1 MNTIVLCIES
11 LQAKLERHRKDDLK
25 ELPTRTIFT
34 DVLLQALGW
43 DVRDPDEVE
52 LECPTIDGKS
62 VDYALKIDRKPVLF
76 LEAKPLND
84 PLTDVKSITQV
95 VGYAAN
101 AGVEWC
107 VLTNGVTYKVYHSTE
122 KAEAPDKLLFEVSLD
137 TKENKGMSVRQIAER
152 FSRFS
157 RDAMGKGVLDEIG
170 KETFTM
176 GKIRKALDKMFA
188 EPPNAF
194 VRLVRSTIGDDTI
207 KPAQVKKALNRLWTR
222 TSEVEITSISTPS
235 VLTASTETMKQIGAG
250 AKAWITRKANLA
262 KRGKESS
269 DKRVQPPDSIAGV
282 DTIVVPAQEDGFQ
295 ETFLGENRW
304 YAIRMHERM
313 IPRIKYIAA
322 YRVAPISAVT
332 HWAPVNNIVP
342 WEDTGKFVV
351 NFTEPAKEINHI
363 NLVPKSRVKAP
374 QAPRYTSFSRL
385 QQAKTLDELF

>member
-1 MNTIVLCIES
+1 MNTIILCIES
-11 LQAKLERHRKDDLK
+11 LQAKLEKHRKDDLK
-25 ELPTRTIFT
+25 ETPTRIIFT

-62 VDYALKIDRKPVLF
+62 VDYALKIDRKPALF

-107 VLTNGVTYKVYHSTE
+107 ILTNGVTYKVYHSTE
-122 KAEAPDKLLFEVSLD
+122 KAEAPEKLLFEVSLD
-137 TKENKGMSVRQIAER
+137 VKENKGMSVQQVAEL

-157 RDAMGKGVLDEIG
+157 RDAMTKGVLDEIG
-170 KETFTM
+170 RETFTM
-176 GKIRKALDKMFA
+176 GKIRKALDRMFA
-188 EPPNAF
+188 EPPNTF

-207 KPAQVKKALNRLWTR
+207 KPAQIKKALNRFRAR
-222 TSEVEITSISTPS
+222 TSEVEITPISTLS
-235 VLTASTETMKQIGAG
+235 VLTATTETI
-250 AKAWITRKANLA
+250 
-262 KRGKESS
+262 
-269 DKRVQPPDSIAGV
+269 QPRDV
-282 DTIVVPAQEDGFQ
+282 DTIVVPAQEEGFQ
-295 ETFLGENRW
+295 EVFLGENRW
-304 YAIRMHERM
+304 YAIRIHASM
-313 IPRIKYIAA
+313 IPQIKYIAV

-342 WEDTGKFVV
+342 WQDTGKFVV
-351 NFTEPAKEINHI
+351 NFTEPAKEIQHI

-385 QQAKTLDELF
+385 QQAKTLDDLF